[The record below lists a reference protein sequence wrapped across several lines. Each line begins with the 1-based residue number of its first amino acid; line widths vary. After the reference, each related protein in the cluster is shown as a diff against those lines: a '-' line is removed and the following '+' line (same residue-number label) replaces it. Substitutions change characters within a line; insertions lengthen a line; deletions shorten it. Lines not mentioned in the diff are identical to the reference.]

1 MHNLANVRCNG
12 PQQIPKFQ
20 ARCDTTGQIQKQLQP
35 LILLLHTSEIQT
47 VIQREGDDTADQPK
61 ETYLFSAKRIHCVA
75 NEAEN
80 TQLAMRGCQWYA
92 YHRAHAHFFGPWP
105 EAWIP
110 LLRIP
115 IDSLLWVTTTHSIP
129 QGQQLFYGQVRKR
142 QRPLTPN
149 QIFDF
154 LSVLFHYNEE
164 KVIKVQ
170 ELADFICES
179 CSQLFRFTA
188 RSDPLADAHNRLIA
202 VAVYLRLNDRLC
214 IHSLIFSAEARAP
227 NCPR

>member
-92 YHRAHAHFFGPWP
+92 YHRAHAHFFFAHGLKRGYRSSVSQLTVCCGS
-105 EAWIP
+105 
-110 LLRIP
+110 LLR
-115 IDSLLWVTTTHSIP
+115 
-129 QGQQLFYGQVRKR
+129 
-142 QRPLTPN
+142 
-149 QIFDF
+149 
-154 LSVLFHYNEE
+154 
-164 KVIKVQ
+164 
-170 ELADFICES
+170 
-179 CSQLFRFTA
+179 TA
-188 RSDPLADAHNRLIA
+188 SHKGSNSSMGRSGKGSGP
-202 VAVYLRLNDRLC
+202 
-214 IHSLIFSAEARAP
+214 F
-227 NCPR
+227 